1 MTSDRS
7 YRRALPHEVSIAEI
21 ERCAGTQFDPDIV
34 DAFLAALDAGEITR
48 GTTAVA
54 A

>member
-1 MTSDRS
+1 MTSGRP
-7 YRRALPHEVSIAEI
+7 YRAPLHDDAIAEI
-21 ERCAGTQFDPDIV
+21 ELRGHAVRPDVV
-34 DAFLAALDAGEITR
+34 DAFLAALAGEITR